1 MNTSTAIFIIWA
13 DVLAAYP
20 LAVILYKVIGS
31 FSPRSQLLAVRGST
45 SIVLGVLACA
55 VVGIS
60 FTGQGMNVIAVALA
74 YFSFCY
80 LAVSAGK
87 IRNKLSRFLATALA
101 TITIG
106 IGYVLGT
113 VGFLVLM
120 LMVSESTD
128 PPVETLNVA
137 DNLRCDITTWGTVL
151 SDSGHTVHL
160 YRRWEML
167 PFLEKQVS
175 MGMVNHTNRDDG
187 EKVVTCQS
195 LAAMYMG
202 EKSR

>member
-1 MNTSTAIFIIWA
+1 MKTSIAISIIWA

-20 LAVILYKVIGS
+20 LAVVLYKAMGG
-31 FSPRSQLLAVRGST
+31 FAPHSQLLAVRSSA
-45 SIVLGVLACA
+45 SIVLGVLVCA

-60 FTGQGMNVIAVALA
+60 FTVQGVNVIAVASA

-87 IRNKLSRFLATALA
+87 IHNKLSRFLVRALT

-113 VGFLVLM
+113 VGFLALM

-128 PPVETLNVA
+128 PPAETLHVS

-160 YRRWEML
+160 YRRWDML
-167 PFLEKQVS
+167 PFFEKEVS
-175 MGMVNHTNRDDG
+175 MVMVNHTNRDDG

-202 EKSR
+202 KKSR

>member
-1 MNTSTAIFIIWA
+1 MKTSIAISIIWA

-20 LAVILYKVIGS
+20 LAVVLFKAIGR
-31 FSPRSQLLAVRGST
+31 FPPRSQFLAVRGSG

-55 VVGIS
+55 VLGIS
-60 FTGQGMNVIAVALA
+60 FTVQGMNVIAVALA

-87 IRNKLSRFLATALA
+87 IHNKLSRFLVRALT

-128 PPVETLNVA
+128 PPAETLNVS

-167 PFLEKQVS
+167 PFFEKEVS
-175 MGMVNHTNRDDG
+175 TDTVNYTNRDDG
-187 EKVVTCQS
+187 EKGTTCQS
-195 LAAMYMG
+195 LAAMYVG

>member
-1 MNTSTAIFIIWA
+1 MKTSTAIFIIWA

-20 LAVILYKVIGS
+20 LAVVLYKAMGR
-31 FSPRSQLLAVRGST
+31 FSPHSQLLAVRGSS

-60 FTGQGMNVIAVALA
+60 FTMQGVNVIAVALA

-80 LAVSAGK
+80 LAVSVGK
-87 IRNKLSRFLATALA
+87 IGNKLSRFLATALA

-120 LMVSESTD
+120 LMVSEFTD
-128 PPVETLNVA
+128 PPAETLNIA

-167 PFLEKQVS
+167 PFFEKEVS
-175 MGMVNHTNRDDG
+175 TDTVNYTNRDDG
-187 EKVVTCQS
+187 EKGVTCQS

-202 EKSR
+202 KKRR